1 MGVSSSLNSIDWVIC
16 YTYNICMLFEYDPR
30 KAQTNWQKHAIS
42 FAEAEFVFF
51 DPLAIHDID
60 PDATDEERF
69 IAVGMGNSG
78 RLLVVVYTM
87 RGDAIRL
94 ISSRRATRQEMK
106 AYEG

>member
-1 MGVSSSLNSIDWVIC
+1 M
-16 YTYNICMLFEYDPR
+16 TFEYDPQ
-30 KAQTNWQKHAIS
+30 KAQTNWQKHNVS
-42 FAEAEFVFF
+42 FAEAEFVFY

-78 RLLVVVYTM
+78 LLLVVVYTI
-87 RGDAIRL
+87 RGDAVRL
-94 ISSRRATRQEMK
+94 ISARRATRQEAK

>member
-1 MGVSSSLNSIDWVIC
+1 M
-16 YTYNICMLFEYDPR
+16 TFEYDPR
-30 KAQTNWQKHAIS
+30 KAQANWQKYGIS

-60 PDATDEERF
+60 PDATNEERF

-87 RGDAIRL
+87 RGDAVRL
-94 ISSRRATRQEMK
+94 ISARRATPKETK
-106 AYEG
+106 AYEE

>member
-1 MGVSSSLNSIDWVIC
+1 M
-16 YTYNICMLFEYDPR
+16 TFEYDPR
-30 KAQTNWQKHAIS
+30 KAQANWQKHGIS

-60 PDATDEERF
+60 PDATSEDRF

-87 RGDAIRL
+87 RSDAVRL
-94 ISSRRATRQEMK
+94 ISARRATGKETK
-106 AYEG
+106 AYEE